1 MLTITFWKGAAER
14 AIKTFIQSFV
24 ATLLASI
31 GAVVSAWE
39 VPWES
44 ALTASLG
51 VAVLATVLSLA
62 TSIGN
67 ADFTAGANVPTAD
80 GRHEATPARSGPEL
94 TGRDLIPGA
103 AHTVNIDSIDL
114 SKLHYPVATEHDPT
128 EADPARY
135 TER

>member
-67 ADFTAGANVPTAD
+67 ADFTAGA
-80 GRHEATPARSGPEL
+80 TPAG
-94 TGRDLIPGA
+94 DLRMEVIDEMTTVTKYRPIPG
-103 AHTVNIDSIDL
+103 TTL
-114 SKLHYPVATEHDPT
+114 PVLNTEQ
-128 EADPARY
+128 
-135 TER
+135 